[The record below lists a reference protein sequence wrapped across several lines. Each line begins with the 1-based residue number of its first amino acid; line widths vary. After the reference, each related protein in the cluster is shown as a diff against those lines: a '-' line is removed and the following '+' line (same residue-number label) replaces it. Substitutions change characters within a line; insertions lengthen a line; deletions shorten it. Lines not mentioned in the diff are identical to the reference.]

1 MGREIT
7 HILTPEDSPK
17 YTAKHLEDDNLE
29 LTIAEDV
36 KGFNLLRVHV
46 IPSENLRNITFKQIR
61 DGKTI
66 GSIGITEIFDPD
78 NDDVTAGFNL
88 KGGDIILITAE

>member
-1 MGREIT
+1 VEGEIT

-17 YTAKHLEDDNLE
+17 YTAKYLENDNLE
-29 LTIAEDV
+29 LTIAKDV
-36 KGFNLLRVHV
+36 KGYNLIKVNV
-46 IPSENLRNITFKQIR
+46 IQSENPRNIIFKQMR